1 MGKITGKGLTMIK
14 LDRLLRENIKKLI
27 PYSSARNEYKGE
39 ASVFLDANENPYN
52 EPVNRYPDPLQTHL
66 KKEIARIKQVAPSAI
81 FLGNGSDEA
90 IDLVIR
96 AFCEPGRDNIVSID
110 PTYGMYSVCAGVN
123 NVEFRKVLLTPS
135 FELNGES
142 LLSATDAQTKIIFL
156 CSPNNPTSN
165 SFSGE
170 SILTVLN
177 QFDGIVVLDEAY
189 IDFSRDKG
197 FLPSLASRPNLV
209 ILQTLSK
216 AWGMAG
222 IRLGMAFADPQIIEV
237 LTKIKYPY
245 NINMLTMETALR
257 SLKNSAGPQKW
268 IEAILQQRS
277 MLEKELLSFSF
288 VSRVFPSDANFIL
301 VKVDN
306 PRDLYQTLA
315 GQKII
320 VRDRSGMSL
329 CEGCLRITVGTADEN
344 ARLLEAMKAYQP
356 SRT

>member
-1 MGKITGKGLTMIK
+1 MTMAE

-27 PYSSARNEYKGE
+27 PYSSARNEYTGE
-39 ASVFLDANENPYN
+39 ASVFLDANENPFN

-66 KKEIARIKQVAPSAI
+66 KKEIARIKQVVPSSI

-96 AFCEPGRDNIVSID
+96 AFCEPRLDNIVSID
-110 PTYGMYSVCAGVN
+110 PTYGMYSVCANVN

-135 FELNGES
+135 FGLDVES

-165 SFSGE
+165 RFSGE
-170 SILTVLN
+170 SIRRVLN
-177 QFDGIVVLDEAY
+177 TFEGIVVLDEAY
-189 IDFSRDKG
+189 IDFSSDKG
-197 FLPSLASRPNLV
+197 FLPSLASWPNLV

-222 IRLGMAFADPQIIEV
+222 IRLGMAFADPKITGV

-245 NINMLTMETALR
+245 NINILTMETALR
-257 SLKNSAGPQKW
+257 SLQHSTGPQKW
-268 IEAILQQRS
+268 IETILKQRS
-277 MLEKELLSFSF
+277 LLEKELGSFSF
-288 VSRVFPSDANFIL
+288 VSKVFPSDANFLL
-301 VKVDN
+301 VKVEN
-306 PRDLYQTLA
+306 PRDLYQYLA
-315 GQKII
+315 RKEII

-329 CEGCLRITVGTADEN
+329 CAGCLRITVGTPDEN
-344 ARLLEAMKAYQP
+344 ARLLEAMKAYQQ
-356 SRT
+356 S

>member
-1 MGKITGKGLTMIK
+1 MIN

-39 ASVFLDANENPYN
+39 ASVFLDANENPFN
-52 EPVNRYPDPLQTHL
+52 EPVNRYPDPLQLYL
-66 KKEIARIKQVAPSAI
+66 KKEIARIKQVVPSSI

-96 AFCEPGRDNIVSID
+96 AFCEPKLDNIVSID
-110 PTYGMYSVCAGVN
+110 PTYGMYSVCADVN
-123 NVEFRKVLLTPS
+123 NVEFRKVLLTSS
-135 FELNGES
+135 FELDVDA
-142 LLSATDAQTKIIFL
+142 LLKSTDARTKIIFL

-165 SFSGE
+165 RFSRE
-170 SILTVLN
+170 SIETVLN
-177 QFDGIVVLDEAY
+177 KFEGIVVLDEAY
-189 IDFSRDKG
+189 IDFSLDKG
-197 FLPSLASRPNLV
+197 FLPSLASYPNLV

-222 IRLGMAFADPQIIEV
+222 IRLGMAFADPAIIAI

-245 NINMLTMETALR
+245 NINILTLETALR
-257 SLKNSAGPQKW
+257 SLKNSPGPRKW

-277 MLEKELLSFSF
+277 LLEKELESFSY
-288 VSRVFPSDANFIL
+288 VRRVFPSEANFLL
-301 VKVDN
+301 VKVAD
-306 PRDLYQTLA
+306 PRDLYLTLA

-329 CEGCLRITVGTADEN
+329 CEGCLRITVGTAEEN
-344 ARLLEAMKAYQP
+344 AKLLEAMKAYQQ
-356 SRT
+356 SGT

>member
-1 MGKITGKGLTMIK
+1 MGQIARKGMNMTK

-27 PYSSARNEYKGE
+27 PYSSARSEYMGE

-66 KKEIARIKQVAPSAI
+66 KKEIARIKQVVPSSI

-96 AFCEPGRDNIVSID
+96 AFCEPRLDNIVSID
-110 PTYGMYSVCAGVN
+110 PTYGMYSVCANVN
-123 NVEFRKVLLTPS
+123 DVEFRKVLLAPS
-135 FELNGES
+135 FELDVES
-142 LLSATDAQTKIIFL
+142 LLAATDARTKIIFL

-165 SFSGE
+165 RFSRE
-170 SILTVLN
+170 SIGIVLN
-177 QFDGIVVLDEAY
+177 KFEGIVVLDEAY
-189 IDFSRDKG
+189 IDFSPDKG
-197 FLPSLASRPNLV
+197 FLPSLAFHPNLV

-222 IRLGMAFADPQIIEV
+222 IRLGMAFADPTIIGI

-245 NINMLTMETALR
+245 NINIHTLETALR
-257 SLKNSAGPQKW
+257 SLKNPTGPQKW
-268 IEAILQQRS
+268 IDAILQQRRL
-277 MLEKELLSFSF
+277 MEKELGSFSF
-288 VSRVFPSDANFIL
+288 VSRVFPSDANFLL

-306 PRDLYQTLA
+306 PRDLHQTLA

-344 ARLLEAMKAYQP
+344 ARLLEAMKAYQQ
-356 SRT
+356 S

>member
-177 QFDGIVVLDEAY
+177 QFEGIVVLDEAY

>member
-1 MGKITGKGLTMIK
+1 MTMAE

-27 PYSSARNEYKGE
+27 PYSSARNEYTGE
-39 ASVFLDANENPYN
+39 ASVFLDANENPFN

-66 KKEIARIKQVAPSAI
+66 KKEIARIKQVDPSSI

-96 AFCEPGRDNIVSID
+96 AFCEPRLDNIVSID
-110 PTYGMYSVCAGVN
+110 PTYGMYSVCATIN

-135 FELNGES
+135 FGLDEES
-142 LLSATDAQTKIIFL
+142 LLSATDEQTKIIFL

-165 SFSGE
+165 YFSGE
-170 SILTVLN
+170 SIRKVLN
-177 QFDGIVVLDEAY
+177 TFEGILVLDEAY
-189 IDFSRDKG
+189 IDFSSDKG
-197 FLPSLASRPNLV
+197 FLPSLASWPNLV

-222 IRLGMAFADPQIIEV
+222 IRLGMAFADPKITAV

-257 SLKNSAGPQKW
+257 SLQQSTGPQKW

-277 MLEKELLSFSF
+277 RLEKELGSFSF
-288 VSRVFPSDANFIL
+288 VSKVFPSDANFLL
-301 VKVDN
+301 VKVEN
-306 PRDLYQTLA
+306 PRDLYQYLA
-315 GQKII
+315 QQEII

-329 CEGCLRITVGTADEN
+329 CEGCLRITVGTPDEN
-344 ARLLEAMKAYQP
+344 ARLLEAMKAYQQ
-356 SRT
+356 S